1 VTSLFSTASY
11 VGGYLI
17 FHNPVP
23 LGTISFGVLG
33 FVVVLSSMYWFLVPA
48 ASRLSWLDRVHIVHC
63 WLWGMAEHLWHL
75 DQTKV
80 QHCYERYYTWF
91 LMAQGNQAYFIG
103 ACEVLTS
110 IPVGWFM
117 ANYKEDFALLWNVA
131 YGTMCA
137 CMSDWI
143 FQRRA
148 ETLHGI
154 TSAMAAI
161 TLNGFMSLVL
171 FWRTNDPE
179 ERFNI
184 IISNS
189 CDVFVGWTLFS
200 FSLTASMVR
209 IRSSS
214 TSSRE

>member
-1 VTSLFSTASY
+1 MLVDTSSSTTLFRSAPFRSECLASLLCSRVCTGSWCLQPAVSLGLTVFTLYTA
-11 VGGYLI
+11 
-17 FHNPVP
+17 
-23 LGTISFGVLG
+23 G
-33 FVVVLSSMYWFLVPA
+33 FLSSLG
-48 ASRLSWLDRVHIVHC
+48 
-63 WLWGMAEHLWHL
+63 LWGMAEHLWHL